1 MRVTDMTQIEL
12 TEEELGAVAGGQN
25 HGQNTSAGV
34 HYAQYYVMT
43 QGGGPAGGQMGTQVS
58 QFAHTG
64 AVPP

>member
-1 MRVTDMTQIEL
+1 MRVADMRQIEL
-12 TEEELGAVAGGQN
+12 TEEELEAVAGG